1 MMVVL
6 FVNIGTNYCF
16 FFKTREM
23 KAFLNLIYWYPL
35 GLVLMKNV
43 ELRLLREQAEVQ
55 RQHVFVEK
63 LTPGLGMLHECCLL
77 FHCETSA
84 NV

>member
-1 MMVVL
+1 MYDGGIVWKYWYKL
-6 FVNIGTNYCF
+6 LF
-16 FFKTREM
+16 FFQGNESC
-23 KAFLNLIYWYPL
+23 FESNHWYPQ

-84 NV
+84 NVQ

>member
-6 FVNIGTNYCF
+6 FGNNGANYG
-16 FFKTREM
+16 
-23 KAFLNLIYWYPL
+23 YPQ

-63 LTPGLGMLHECCLL
+63 LTPGLAMLHEFCLL
-77 FHCETSA
+77 FHCETSK
-84 NV
+84 